1 MQLNFYMPIVTLSTD
16 IGLYDYITG
25 AIKGQLLS
33 VDDTLNVVDI
43 SHTLSPF
50 DYSQT
55 AYICNNAFK
64 HFPAG
69 TIHILIVNLFE
80 LSPTHFLITKHNG
93 QYIICPDNGIL
104 TMITGA
110 MPDSV
115 KSVSVSSEKGI
126 GTLEFTKAIANVLKQ
141 IKEGKDIEE
150 TGDVI
155 TAIEEKY
162 PLRSTIGADWLEG
175 QIIFID
181 NFENVVVNITK
192 EEFEEHR
199 KGRHFHI
206 SFMRNEII
214 NLLSENYSSVSPGE
228 KLAWFNAA
236 GFLEISVNKGNMA
249 GLFGLRRFTNDAGSL
264 QNKWFYQTVRIYFA

>member
-1 MQLNFYMPIVTLSTD
+1 MPIVTLSTD
-16 IGLYDYITG
+16 IGLYDYLTG

-33 VDDTLNVVDI
+33 VDETLNIVDI
-43 SHTLSPF
+43 THTLSPY
-50 DYSQT
+50 DYPQT

-80 LSPTHFLITKHNG
+80 FSPKHFLIAKHNG
-93 QYIICPDNGIL
+93 QYLICPDNGIL
-104 TMITGA
+104 TMITG
-110 MPDSV
+110 V
-115 KSVSVSSEKGI
+115 KPERMMAVAVPSKQSI
-126 GTLEFTKAIANVLKQ
+126 GTLEFTGAIANVLQQ
-141 IKEGKDIEE
+141 IKEGKSIEE
-150 TGDVI
+150 AGETI
-155 TAIEEKY
+155 TDIDEKY

-192 EEFEEHR
+192 EEFEEQR
-199 KGRHFHI
+199 KGRQFHI

-214 NLLSENYSSVSPGE
+214 NTLSDNYASVLPGE

-236 GFLEISVNKGNMA
+236 GYLEISVNKGNMA
-249 GLFGLRRFTNDAGSL
+249 GLFGLRRFSNDAASL
-264 QNKWFYQTVRIYFA
+264 QNKWFYQTVRIYFV

>member
-1 MQLNFYMPIVTLSTD
+1 MPIVTLSTD
-16 IGLYDYITG
+16 IGLYDYIPG

-33 VDDTLNVVDI
+33 VDNTLNIVDI
-43 SHTLSPF
+43 THALSPF
-50 DYSQT
+50 DYTQT

-64 HFPAG
+64 YFPPG

-80 LSPTHFLITKHNG
+80 ISPKHFLIAKHNG

-110 MPDSV
+110 MPDSINAV
-115 KSVSVSSEKGI
+115 LVPSENGI
-126 GTLEFTKAIANVLKQ
+126 GTLQFTNAIANVLKQ
-141 IKEGKDIEE
+141 IKEGKNLEE
-150 TGDVI
+150 IGEVI
-155 TAIEEKY
+155 KQIEEKY
-162 PLRSTIGADWLEG
+162 PPRSTIGADWLEG

-199 KGRHFHI
+199 RGRHFHI
-206 SFMRNEII
+206 SFMRNEMI
-214 NLLSENYSSVSPGE
+214 NVLSENYASVSPGE

-249 GLFGLRRFTNDAGSL
+249 GLFGLRRFTNDAGPL
-264 QNKWFYQTVRIYFA
+264 QNKWFYQTVRIYFV